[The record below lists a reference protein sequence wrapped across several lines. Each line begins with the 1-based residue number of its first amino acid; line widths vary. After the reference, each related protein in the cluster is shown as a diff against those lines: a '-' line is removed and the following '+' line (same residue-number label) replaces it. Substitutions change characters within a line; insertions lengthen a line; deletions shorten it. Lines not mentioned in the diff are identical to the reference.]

1 MKMARL
7 ARSTVGVL
15 ACLLLL
21 GLPSRAHSEQ
31 APDPAVSE
39 VFQCIQRN
47 LPKQSTSNDARLVS
61 TDRVGG
67 TREFS
72 VRLMAKRMPD
82 GLRRAKICVT
92 APPDLRGAQVLAME
106 NEVGLP
112 DSFLYTEALRTPKR
126 MTGGALSGGILGTD
140 LTFEDFERF
149 MNLNRV
155 ETTRRLP
162 DAAHEGRPA
171 FVLES
176 TPLDPGRSQYS
187 RIKFWVDRATCVVL
201 QAEFYEAQ
209 GHPRRVLQADID
221 QIVTKD
227 GISYP
232 GRVTMRDITEE
243 TQTLLEITASEIDGA
258 LVTDRE
264 LQVGELGRYCR

>member
-1 MKMARL
+1 MKLARL
-7 ARSTVGVL
+7 AGSAVCVL
-15 ACLLLL
+15 AFFLALV
-21 GLPSRAHSEQ
+21 LPNYARSEQ
-31 APDPAVSE
+31 AADPAVSE
-39 VFQCIQRN
+39 VLQCIRRN
-47 LPKQSTSNDARLVS
+47 VPKQSISNDARLVS

-67 TREFS
+67 TREFQ

-82 GLRRAKICVT
+82 GMRRAKICVI

-106 NEVGLP
+106 NEAGLP
-112 DSFLYTEALRTPKR
+112 DSFLYTEELRTPKR
-126 MTGGALSGGILGTD
+126 ITGGALGGGIFGTD
-140 LTFEDFERF
+140 FTFEDFERF

-162 DAAHEGRPA
+162 DAAIEGRPT

-176 TPLDPGRSQYS
+176 SPFDPGRSQYS
-187 RIKFWVDRATCVVL
+187 RMRFWIDRTTCVVL

-209 GHPRRVLQADID
+209 QRPRRILQADLG

-227 GISYP
+227 GLSYP
-232 GRVTMRDITEE
+232 GRVTMRDMTEE
-243 TQTLLEITASEIDGA
+243 TQTLLEVTASEIDGA

-264 LQVGELGRYCR
+264 LQVGDLGRYCR